1 MNPDISERAF
11 ESAIECGLLRYGPDL
26 PAASAA
32 QAGACAGVAT
42 AARET
47 ASPYGENPPGG
58 PWSPHSTK
66 AR

>member
-11 ESAIECGLLRYGPDL
+11 ESAIECGLLRYGPD
-26 PAASAA
+26 
-32 QAGACAGVAT
+32 ACAGDAT